1 MENEKTNRYIVSLD
15 SGIREEEPI
24 TMVVFN
30 NFSDGSK
37 LVQLNNN
44 VFGVYKENS
53 LKQET
58 VYIDDYDIIK
68 SDIAELFD
76 IDHEV
81 TRRIVDE
88 ERNVGVFTELNY
100 RKNIETRISAT
111 AVLNNLVNY
120 VNNNKIKQDDIIWI
134 ANTFKIPQ
142 QGKGSGV
149 KDHKQIENIIN
160 LGIYALVTEIELRSG
175 AKINKQQYDT
185 LRKNYIRMILFDLV
199 IGRKYRG
206 VDYYLISGLNDDA
219 KPLYIDARL
228 APISTMGSIEKEK
241 QVADNEYFINN
252 KYVNKEALIDVLFE
266 TYYPSFKKL
275 SEALN
280 DASRLYKDAI
290 SRIIYNNT
298 DLDEA
303 QSLEEEILDNLAR
316 INKKQKDK
324 EKVLDAEQKTNK
336 VERTMATQSLNV
348 RVTSKLDLIQKKYP
362 INPKDHPELRLGRKK
377 KNNKDDNVKLI
388 VEEEVDKKTGFA
400 NVGVLIS
407 VIALFC
413 GLALGIAYVLLTIG
427 SK

>member
-15 SGIREEEPI
+15 SGIREEEPV

-37 LVQLNNN
+37 LVQLNNT

-53 LKQET
+53 LKAET
-58 VYIDDYDIIK
+58 IYIDDYDIIK

-76 IDHEV
+76 IEHEI
-81 TRRIVDE
+81 TRRVVDE

-111 AVLNNLVNY
+111 TVLNHLVTY
-120 VNNNKIKQDDIIWI
+120 VNNKQIKDEDIAWI
-134 ANTFKIPQ
+134 ASTFKIQ
-142 QGKGSGV
+142 QEGKGSGI
-149 KDHKQIENIIN
+149 KDHKQIENILN
-160 LGIYALVTEIELRSG
+160 LGLYALTTEIELQSG
-175 AKINKQQYDT
+175 TKINKQQYDT
-185 LRKNYIRMILFDLV
+185 LKKRYIRMILFDLI

-206 VDYYLISGLNDDA
+206 VDYYLISGLNDNG
-219 KPLYIDARL
+219 KPLYIDARM
-228 APISTMGSIEKEK
+228 APISTMGTIAKEK
-241 QVADNEYFINN
+241 LVADNEYFINN
-252 KYVNKEALIDVLFE
+252 KYINKEALINVLFE
-266 TYYPSFKKL
+266 TYYNSFKKL

-316 INKKQKDK
+316 INKHQKDK

-348 RVTSKLDLIQKKYP
+348 RITGKLDLIQKKYP
-362 INPKDHPELRLGRKK
+362 INPKEHPELRLGRKK
-377 KNNKDDNVKLI
+377 KNDKKDKVKLI
-388 VEEEVDKKTGFA
+388 VEEEIPKKTGFA
-400 NVGVLIS
+400 NAGVLIS
-407 VIALFC
+407 VIALLC
-413 GLALGIAYVLLTIG
+413 GLALGITYVLLTIG
-427 SK
+427 GK

>member
-1 MENEKTNRYIVSLD
+1 MENNETNRYIVSLD

-37 LVQLNNN
+37 LVQLNNT

-53 LKQET
+53 LKSET

-68 SDIAELFD
+68 CDIAELFD
-76 IDHEV
+76 VEHEV

-88 ERNVGVFTELNY
+88 DKNIGVFTELNY

-111 AVLNNLVNY
+111 AILNHLITY
-120 VNNNKIKQDDIIWI
+120 VNNNQINHDDIEWI
-134 ANTFKIPQ
+134 ANTFKIEQ
-142 QGKGSGV
+142 QGKGSGT
-149 KDHKQIENIIN
+149 KDPKQIENIVN
-160 LGIYALVTEIELRSG
+160 LGLYALKTEIELQSG
-175 AKINKQQYDT
+175 VKINKQQYDT
-185 LRKNYIRMILFDLV
+185 LKKNYIRMILFDLI

-206 VDYYLISGLNDDA
+206 LDYYLISGLNDQG
-219 KPLYIDARL
+219 KPLYIDGRL
-228 APISTMGSIEKEK
+228 APISTMGNIEKEK
-241 QVADNEYFINN
+241 LVGDDEYFINN
-252 KYVNKEALIDVLFE
+252 KYINKTALLNVLFD
-266 TYYPSFKKL
+266 TYYSSFKKL

-290 SRIIYNNT
+290 GRIIYNNT

-316 INKKQKDK
+316 INKKQKEK
-324 EKVLDAEQKTNK
+324 EKVLDQEQKTNK

-348 RVTSKLDLIQKKYP
+348 RVTAKLDLIQKKYP
-362 INPKDHPELRLGRKK
+362 VNPKDHPELRLGRKK
-377 KNNKDDNVKLI
+377 KDDKKDGVKLV
-388 VEEEVDKKTGFA
+388 VEENTKKTGFA
-400 NVGVLIS
+400 NAAVLIS
-407 VIALFC
+407 IIALIC
-413 GLALGIAYVLLTIG
+413 GVALGIAYVLLTIG